1 MIESNAPQT
10 TKPQN
15 SPGASESEQ
24 IRYSVVFNKAIDD
37 GKERIALPN
46 PCGTTTVNNIHIAL
60 SNFFTALKG
69 IKQYANVY
77 ITPAINAVSN
87 ITSIISQT
95 ASIIGAV
102 LKSLMNRLRDFLID
116 KIRKAIE
123 SLIEMLLP
131 TVARNIKNT
140 VIQTI
145 VDNLFCA
152 FKNIIGGL
160 ADLALDFLNELVGKV
175 VNAPF
180 CAAQQFTNALI
191 NNVAAVVDSAV
202 GPLLGQINN
211 ILGGVTKI
219 VGSVFQALD
228 YILGFEAFLCA
239 KPNCPEINEFKA
251 SAWGGPNQAEIDAFN
266 DFLAPAANA
275 SAEGIIGSVDDYISN
290 IEIFGDKLGN
300 SPQYQLPCDTSAFK
314 CGAPKI
320 TFFGGGGAGA
330 VGEAIVDN
338 VGRTIGV
345 DLVFGGSNYNRPP
358 FVSFEDSCENTFTS
372 GYAVIDSDKNSP
384 KFGQVTDVV
393 ITSGGTSPPSD
404 GRNEFGGIGDG
415 FGDDGIFTGDITAG
429 SSDITNV
436 SDTTNLVP
444 GVAVLLT
451 GGGGTVTMPSS
462 YTIISVSGSTVTLN
476 DVFQGSGSA
485 DDASFSTGTGT
496 GTDGTVG
503 ILPIGGGTGI
513 DDGTDGTV
521 GILPIGGGTGTDGT
535 LIGGG
540 TGIDDGSD
548 RPGNDYIVCLVGF
561 RVLNT
566 GIGYTEE
573 DSITLTPD
581 VPNLNASVSMTEFGQ
596 IFDIQINEPVCGLET
611 IPEVIINSP
620 TGNSAV
626 IQPIVSFTR
635 VEDFDDASGDPDI
648 TINVGDTPIDTLRG
662 RTVLTE
668 NLKNQGLFSRNVVR
682 VVDCVSGSGASNYN
696 NLVGYVNGQPYYGP
710 FHTHPSTGVK
720 MVGAVHTNRPHEIIY
735 NTRRESLNSLQ
746 LGLSTQSS
754 NTTSTTPSPAPSPAP
769 APSPTPAPAPAPSP
783 TPAPA
788 PAPAPAPSPSPSP
801 SPGGGGGGY

>member
-15 SPGASESEQ
+15 SDNTPKSEKL
-24 IRYSVVFNKAIDD
+24 RYSAALNKAISD
-37 GKERIALPN
+37 GKEKIALPD
-46 PCGTTTVNNIHIAL
+46 PCGTTTVNKMHIAL
-60 SNFFTALKG
+60 TNFFTALKG

-77 ITPAINAVSN
+77 ITPTINAVSN

-116 KIRKAIE
+116 KIRKGIE
-123 SLIEMLLP
+123 ALIEMLLP
-131 TVARNIKNT
+131 TVAKNIKNT
-140 VIQTI
+140 IIQTI

-152 FKNIIGGL
+152 FKGIVGGL
-160 ADLALDFLNELVGKV
+160 VDLVLDFLNELVGKV

-191 NNVAAVVDSAV
+191 NNIAAIVDKAV
-202 GPLLGQINN
+202 GPLLDQINDV
-211 ILGGVTKI
+211 LGGITKI

-239 KPNCPEINEFKA
+239 KPNCPEIKSFKA

-266 DFLAPAANA
+266 DFLAPAADA
-275 SAEGIIGSVDDYISN
+275 SAEGIIGSVDKWAEN
-290 IEIFGDKLGN
+290 LEIFKGEDETFGSGRLGD
-300 SPQYQLPCDTSAFK
+300 SPQLQLPCDTSVFR

-345 DLVFGGSNYNRPP
+345 DLVFGGSNYRRPP
-358 FVSFEDSCENTFTS
+358 FVSFEDSCEDTFTS
-372 GYAVIDSDKNSP
+372 GYAIIDDDSSSP
-384 KFGQVTDVV
+384 NFGQVTSVV
-393 ITSGGTSPPSD
+393 ITSGGVAPPAD
-404 GRNEFGGIGDG
+404 GRTEF
-415 FGDDGIFTGDITAG
+415 DD
-429 SSDITNV
+429 V
-436 SDTTNLVP
+436 SDD
-444 GVAVLLT
+444 
-451 GGGGTVTMPSS
+451 
-462 YTIISVSGSTVTLN
+462 VS
-476 DVFQGSGSA
+476 
-485 DDASFSTGTGT
+485 DDE
-496 GTDGTVG
+496 
-503 ILPIGGGTGI
+503 IGR
-513 DDGTDGTV
+513 D
-521 GILPIGGGTGTDGT
+521 
-535 LIGGG
+535 
-540 TGIDDGSD
+540 
-548 RPGNDYIVCLVGF
+548 NDYIACLTGF

-573 DSITLTPD
+573 DTITITPD

-596 IFDIQINEPVCGLET
+596 IFEIQINDPVCGLVT

-668 NLKNQGLFSRNVVR
+668 NLENQGLFSRNVVR
-682 VVDCVSGSGASNYN
+682 VVDCVS
-696 NLVGYVNGQPYYGP
+696 
-710 FHTHPSTGVK
+710 
-720 MVGAVHTNRPHEIIY
+720 
-735 NTRRESLNSLQ
+735 
-746 LGLSTQSS
+746 
-754 NTTSTTPSPAPSPAP
+754 
-769 APSPTPAPAPAPSP
+769 
-783 TPAPA
+783 
-788 PAPAPAPSPSPSP
+788 
-801 SPGGGGGGY
+801 

>member
-15 SPGASESEQ
+15 SKETPNSEKL
-24 IRYSVVFNKAIDD
+24 RYSAALNKAISD
-37 GKERIALPN
+37 GKEKIALPD
-46 PCGTTTVNNIHIAL
+46 PCGTTTVNKIHIAL

-77 ITPAINAVSN
+77 ITPSINAVSN

-116 KIRKAIE
+116 KIRKGIE
-123 SLIEMLLP
+123 ALIEILLP
-131 TVARNIKNT
+131 TVAKNIKNT
-140 VIQTI
+140 IIQTVI
-145 VDNLFCA
+145 DNIFCA
-152 FKNIIGGL
+152 FKDIVGGL
-160 ADLALDFLNELVGKV
+160 VDLVLDFLNELVGKV

-191 NNVAAVVDSAV
+191 NNVAAIVDKAV
-202 GPLLGQINN
+202 GPLLDKIND
-211 ILGGVTKI
+211 ILGGITKI

-239 KPNCPEINEFKA
+239 KPNCPEIKSFKA

-266 DFLAPAANA
+266 DFLAPAADA

-290 IEIFGDKLGN
+290 IEIFGDKLGD
-300 SPQYQLPCDTSAFK
+300 SPQLQLPCDTSAFR

-345 DLVFGGSNYNRPP
+345 DLIFGGSNYSRPP
-358 FVSFEDSCENTFTS
+358 FVSFEDSCEDTFTS
-372 GYAVIDSDKNSP
+372 GYAIIEDNRDSPN
-384 KFGQVTDVV
+384 FGQVTSVV
-393 ITSGGTSPPSD
+393 ITSGGISPPAD
-404 GRNEFGGIGDG
+404 GRNEFGGIGDE
-415 FGDDGIFTGDITAG
+415 FGDD
-429 SSDITNV
+429 
-436 SDTTNLVP
+436 DT
-444 GVAVLLT
+444 
-451 GGGGTVTMPSS
+451 S
-462 YTIISVSGSTVTLN
+462 
-476 DVFQGSGSA
+476 
-485 DDASFSTGTGT
+485 
-496 GTDGTVG
+496 
-503 ILPIGGGTGI
+503 ILPI
-513 DDGTDGTV
+513 
-521 GILPIGGGTGTDGT
+521 
-535 LIGGG
+535 
-540 TGIDDGSD
+540 DGSD
-548 RPGNDYIVCLVGF
+548 RPGNDYIACLTGF

-573 DSITLTPD
+573 DTITITPD

-596 IFDIQINEPVCGLET
+596 IFEIQINDPVCGLVT

-668 NLKNQGLFSRNVVR
+668 NLENQGLFSRNVVR
-682 VVDCVSGSGASNYN
+682 VVDCVS
-696 NLVGYVNGQPYYGP
+696 
-710 FHTHPSTGVK
+710 
-720 MVGAVHTNRPHEIIY
+720 
-735 NTRRESLNSLQ
+735 
-746 LGLSTQSS
+746 
-754 NTTSTTPSPAPSPAP
+754 
-769 APSPTPAPAPAPSP
+769 
-783 TPAPA
+783 
-788 PAPAPAPSPSPSP
+788 
-801 SPGGGGGGY
+801 

>member
-15 SPGASESEQ
+15 SENTPKSEKIS
-24 IRYSVVFNKAIDD
+24 YSVVYNKAISD
-37 GKERIALPN
+37 GKEKIALPD
-46 PCGTTTVNNIHIAL
+46 PCGTTTVNKIHIAL
-60 SNFFTALKG
+60 ANFFTALKG

-77 ITPAINAVSN
+77 ITPTINAVSN

-102 LKSLMNRLRDFLID
+102 LKSLLNRLRDFLID
-116 KIRKAIE
+116 KIRKGIE
-123 SLIEMLLP
+123 ALIEMLLP

-140 VIQTI
+140 IIQTI

-152 FKNIIGGL
+152 FKDIVGGL
-160 ADLALDFLNELVGKV
+160 VDLVLDFLNELVGKV

-191 NNVAAVVDSAV
+191 NNVAAIVDKAV
-202 GPLLGQINN
+202 GPLLDQINDV
-211 ILGGVTKI
+211 LGGITKI

-239 KPNCPEINEFKA
+239 KPNCPEIKEFKA

-266 DFLAPAANA
+266 DFLAPAADA

-290 IEIFGDKLGN
+290 IEIFGDKLGD
-300 SPQYQLPCDTSAFK
+300 SPQYQLPCDTSVFK

-345 DLVFGGSNYNRPP
+345 DLVFGGSNYSRPP
-358 FVSFEDSCENTFTS
+358 FVSFEDSCEDTFTS
-372 GYAVIDSDKNSP
+372 GYAIIDDG
-384 KFGQVTDVV
+384 GQVTDVV
-393 ITSGGTSPPSD
+393 ITSGGISPPSD
-404 GRNEFGGIGDG
+404 GRNEFGGTGDE
-415 FGDDGIFTGDITAG
+415 FGDDGTGDG
-429 SSDITNV
+429 DE
-436 SDTTNLVP
+436 
-444 GVAVLLT
+444 
-451 GGGGTVTMPSS
+451 
-462 YTIISVSGSTVTLN
+462 
-476 DVFQGSGSA
+476 
-485 DDASFSTGTGT
+485 
-496 GTDGTVG
+496 GTVG
-503 ILPIGGGTGI
+503 ILPIDGGTG
-513 DDGTDGTV
+513 D
-521 GILPIGGGTGTDGT
+521 
-535 LIGGG
+535 
-540 TGIDDGSD
+540 D

-596 IFDIQINEPVCGLET
+596 IFDVQINEPVCGLIT

-626 IQPIVSFTR
+626 IEPIVSFTR
-635 VEDFDDASGDPDI
+635 IEDFDDASGDPDI
-648 TINVGDTPIDTLRG
+648 IINVGDNPINTLRG

-668 NLKNQGLFSRNVVR
+668 NLENQGLFSRNVVR
-682 VVDCVSGSGASNYN
+682 VVDCVS
-696 NLVGYVNGQPYYGP
+696 
-710 FHTHPSTGVK
+710 
-720 MVGAVHTNRPHEIIY
+720 
-735 NTRRESLNSLQ
+735 
-746 LGLSTQSS
+746 
-754 NTTSTTPSPAPSPAP
+754 
-769 APSPTPAPAPAPSP
+769 
-783 TPAPA
+783 
-788 PAPAPAPSPSPSP
+788 
-801 SPGGGGGGY
+801 

>member
-15 SPGASESEQ
+15 SDNTPKSEKL
-24 IRYSVVFNKAIDD
+24 RYSAVLNKAISD
-37 GKERIALPN
+37 GKEKIALPD
-46 PCGTTTVNNIHIAL
+46 PCGTTTVNKIHIAL
-60 SNFFTALKG
+60 TNFFTALKG

-77 ITPAINAVSN
+77 ITPTINAVSN

-116 KIRKAIE
+116 KIRKGIE
-123 SLIEMLLP
+123 ALIEMLLP

-140 VIQTI
+140 VIQTV

-152 FKNIIGGL
+152 FKDIIGGL
-160 ADLALDFLNELVGKV
+160 ANLVLDFLNELVGKV

-191 NNVAAVVDSAV
+191 NNIAALVDKSI
-202 GPLLGQINN
+202 GPLLDQIND
-211 ILGGVTKI
+211 ILGGITKI

-239 KPNCPEINEFKA
+239 KPNCPEIKSFKA

-266 DFLAPAANA
+266 DFLAPAADA
-275 SAEGIIGSVDDYISN
+275 SAEGIIGSVDKWVEN
-290 IEIFGDKLGN
+290 LEIFKGEDETFGSGRLGD
-300 SPQYQLPCDTSAFK
+300 SPQLQLPCDTSVFK

-345 DLVFGGSNYNRPP
+345 DLVFGGSNYSRPP
-358 FVSFEDSCENTFTS
+358 FVSFEDSCEDTFTS
-372 GYAVIDSDKNSP
+372 GYAIIDDDSNSP
-384 KFGQVTDVV
+384 NFGQVIDVV
-393 ITSGGTSPPSD
+393 ITSGGISPPSD
-404 GRNEFGGIGDG
+404 GRNEFGGIGDE
-415 FGDDGIFTGDITAG
+415 FGDDDGTGDG
-429 SSDITNV
+429 DE
-436 SDTTNLVP
+436 
-444 GVAVLLT
+444 
-451 GGGGTVTMPSS
+451 
-462 YTIISVSGSTVTLN
+462 
-476 DVFQGSGSA
+476 
-485 DDASFSTGTGT
+485 
-496 GTDGTVG
+496 GTVG
-503 ILPIGGGTGI
+503 ILPIDGGTG
-513 DDGTDGTV
+513 D
-521 GILPIGGGTGTDGT
+521 
-535 LIGGG
+535 
-540 TGIDDGSD
+540 D

-596 IFDIQINEPVCGLET
+596 IFDVQINEPVCGLIT

-626 IQPIVSFTR
+626 IEPIVSFTR
-635 VEDFDDASGDPDI
+635 IEDFDDASGDPDI
-648 TINVGDTPIDTLRG
+648 TINVGDNPINTLRG

-668 NLKNQGLFSRNVVR
+668 NLENQGLFSRNVVR
-682 VVDCVSGSGASNYN
+682 VVDCVS
-696 NLVGYVNGQPYYGP
+696 
-710 FHTHPSTGVK
+710 
-720 MVGAVHTNRPHEIIY
+720 
-735 NTRRESLNSLQ
+735 
-746 LGLSTQSS
+746 
-754 NTTSTTPSPAPSPAP
+754 
-769 APSPTPAPAPAPSP
+769 
-783 TPAPA
+783 
-788 PAPAPAPSPSPSP
+788 
-801 SPGGGGGGY
+801 

>member
-1 MIESNAPQT
+1 MLESNAPQT

-15 SPGASESEQ
+15 SSETPKSEK
-24 IRYSVVFNKAIDD
+24 ISYSVVYNKAIDD
-37 GKERIALPN
+37 GKEKIALPD
-46 PCGTTTVNNIHIAL
+46 PCGTTTVNKIHIAL

-95 ASIIGAV
+95 ANIIGSV

-116 KIRKAIE
+116 KIRKGIE

-202 GPLLGQINN
+202 GPLLDQINN

-239 KPNCPEINEFKA
+239 KPNCPEIKEFKA

-266 DFLAPAANA
+266 DFLAPAADA

-345 DLVFGGSNYNRPP
+345 DLVFGGSNYSRPP

-372 GYAVIDSDKNSP
+372 GYAIIDNDKNSP

-404 GRNEFGGIGDG
+404 GRNEFGGIGDE
-415 FGDDGIFTGDITAG
+415 FGDDD
-429 SSDITNV
+429 
-436 SDTTNLVP
+436 
-444 GVAVLLT
+444 
-451 GGGGTVTMPSS
+451 GTD
-462 YTIISVSGSTVTLN
+462 G
-476 DVFQGSGSA
+476 
-485 DDASFSTGTGT
+485 
-496 GTDGTVG
+496 DGTVG
-503 ILPIGGGTGI
+503 TLPI
-513 DDGTDGTV
+513 DDGTDG
-521 GILPIGGGTGTDGT
+521 DGT
-535 LIGGG
+535 IGTLPIGGG

-596 IFDIQINEPVCGLET
+596 IFDIEINEPVCGLET

-682 VVDCVSGSGASNYN
+682 VVDCVS
-696 NLVGYVNGQPYYGP
+696 
-710 FHTHPSTGVK
+710 
-720 MVGAVHTNRPHEIIY
+720 
-735 NTRRESLNSLQ
+735 
-746 LGLSTQSS
+746 
-754 NTTSTTPSPAPSPAP
+754 
-769 APSPTPAPAPAPSP
+769 
-783 TPAPA
+783 
-788 PAPAPAPSPSPSP
+788 
-801 SPGGGGGGY
+801 